1 MMTVAEFTL
10 RTVMPA
16 EDVAYLESAYAGF
29 LAARLAANTSRIYA
43 RLRKRYAVPFAAPVP
58 EAALDWLTKIT
69 TVEAYQK
76 RGWNTSDE
84 QSKDIAVAAATAFE
98 EIKEAA
104 DAEEGLFD
112 LPLRENTTTEGISK
126 GGPQAYAE
134 ASPYDWVDA
143 QREAIR
149 GR

>member
-16 EDVAYLESAYAGF
+16 EDVAYLESAFAGF

-43 RLRKRYAVPFAAPVP
+43 RLRKRYAVPFSAPVP
-58 EAALDWLTKIT
+58 EVALDWLTKIT

-84 QSKDIAVAAATAFE
+84 QSKDIAGAAATAFE

-104 DAEEGLFD
+104 DAEGGLFD
-112 LPLRENTTTEGISK
+112 LPLREDTTEEGVNK
-126 GGPQAYAE
+126 GGPFVYAE
-134 ASPYDWVDA
+134 ASPHEWLDV
-143 QREAIR
+143 QREAVR
-149 GR
+149 GG